1 PISHQTPLEA
11 KCHRAPDGAS
21 EFGGSISLSRLMALG
36 RAGRYRS
43 RYCNGVKRPLTSQFI
58 NRPVEDIHIH
68 VVFSSGNGVETG
80 ASIRRTAILLAGKLP
95 KCVGFPSAL
104 RKVC

>member
-1 PISHQTPLEA
+1 
-11 KCHRAPDGAS
+11 
-21 EFGGSISLSRLMALG
+21 MALG

-43 RYCNGVKRPLTSQFI
+43 RYCNGVKRPLASQFL

-95 KCVGFPSAL
+95 ERIGLPCPLWKICYVSLETRIPKLRL
-104 RKVC
+104 RKHLIRAILFRD